1 MGGYFQQI
9 SDDYFPDRILEA
21 EKICDKH
28 EMEQFPNEGDDL
40 QVLIVDN
47 GTQLSWMIFLEII
60 LKFSNRRQSS
70 NLLLHGSWP
79 PWSSGRSTFLTSK
92 SFPLKTRLTIHSWST
107 RFSWHSWKTRISFL
121 SLGSWHSI
129 GWLPSVSLLSNWTR
143 ETWGTNGSCQPC
155 LSWKTLIDRN

>member
-1 MGGYFQQI
+1 MVGYFQQI
-9 SDDYFPDRILEA
+9 NDDYFPDRILEA

-47 GTQLSWMIFLEII
+47 GKQLSWMIFLEII
-60 LKFSNRRQSS
+60 LKFSNHRQSS

-92 SFPLKTRLTIHSWST
+92 SFRLKTRWTMMVLMMNLYNNHDAGRGYYILML
-107 RFSWHSWKTRISFL
+107 RE
-121 SLGSWHSI
+121 LGNQNI
-129 GWLPSVSLLSNWTR
+129 M
-143 ETWGTNGSCQPC
+143 
-155 LSWKTLIDRN
+155 IF

>member
-1 MGGYFQQI
+1 MVGYFQQI

-47 GTQLSWMIFLEII
+47 GTHTVKLDDLSIIEII
-60 LKFSNRRQSS
+60 LKFSNHRQSS

-79 PWSSGRSTFLTSK
+79 RWSSGRSTFPTSK
-92 SFPLKTRLTIHSWST
+92 SFRLKTR
-107 RFSWHSWKTRISFL
+107 
-121 SLGSWHSI
+121 
-129 GWLPSVSLLSNWTR
+129 WTMM
-143 ETWGTNGSCQPC
+143 GLMMKLYN
-155 LSWKTLIDRN
+155 DHD